1 MASKTSVSKTSSTA
15 PKVVRV
21 TKKTESTSTPVVG
34 EKKVVYK
41 SKVSA
46 TPTPTSTP
54 TSVTPVST
62 PPVESAPASVSAVAP
77 SSIVGDDKKLT
88 TSEDVVNVVNNVVL
102 QLKNEI
108 LNAKARKDRESA
120 SKLVDAV
127 KHLNSIR
134 KPIDKLARSKPPR
147 KQVTI
152 DASKNGLLMPVK
164 ISPELCK
171 FLGCPEDE
179 MKSRVQVTRAICK
192 YIQENNLKNPKNGR
206 EIIPD
211 AALQSLLDFDPATE
225 GYLLY
230 YQIQSRIQRHY
241 IKPSVVVA

>member
-21 TKKTESTSTPVVG
+21 TKKSDSTATPVVASD
-34 EKKVVYK
+34 KKVVSK
-41 SKVSA
+41 SKSVESK
-46 TPTPTSTP
+46 PTPVVP
-54 TSVTPVST
+54 APVSETISVDT
-62 PPVESAPASVSAVAP
+62 PSVDVVS
-77 SSIVGDDKKLT
+77 DDRKLT

-108 LNAKARKDRESA
+108 MNAKARKDRDAA

-147 KQVTI
+147 KKVVV
-152 DASKNGLLMPVK
+152 DPSKNGLLMPVQL
-164 ISPELCK
+164 SPELCK
-171 FLGCPEDE
+171 FLGCPESE
-179 MKSRVQVTRAICK
+179 TKSRVQVTRAICQ

-211 AALQSLLDFDPATE
+211 AALQRLLDFDPSKE
-225 GYLLY
+225 GSHLLY
-230 YQIQSRIQRHY
+230 YQIQTRIQRHY
-241 IKPSVVVA
+241 IKPTVSA

>member
-1 MASKTSVSKTSSTA
+1 MASKTSVSKTSSSTN
-15 PKVVRV
+15 PKIVRV
-21 TKKTESTSTPVVG
+21 TKKSESTPVEKKVATPKSKTPVVATSTPVTV
-34 EKKVVYK
+34 
-41 SKVSA
+41 
-46 TPTPTSTP
+46 
-54 TSVTPVST
+54 
-62 PPVESAPASVSAVAP
+62 VESAQVSASAPAP
-77 SSIVGDDKKLT
+77 SSVVVEDKKMT

-108 LNAKARKDRESA
+108 VNAKARKDRDSA
-120 SKLVDAV
+120 SKLTDAV

-211 AALQSLLDFDPATE
+211 AALQSLLNFDPNTE

-241 IKPSVVVA
+241 IKPDTTVSA

>member
-21 TKKTESTSTPVVG
+21 TKKSESNSTPVVAS
-34 EKKVVYK
+34 EKKVISK
-41 SKVSA
+41 SKSAVAESKPVPVVSA
-46 TPTPTSTP
+46 PVPTVSETP
-54 TSVTPVST
+54 
-62 PPVESAPASVSAVAP
+62 ESVSALTASVDVA
-77 SSIVGDDKKLT
+77 DDRKLT

-108 LNAKARKDRESA
+108 MNAKARKDRESA

-147 KQVTI
+147 KKVVV
-152 DASKNGLLMPVK
+152 DPSKNGLLMPVK
-164 ISPELCK
+164 LSPELCK

-179 MKSRVQVTRAICK
+179 TRSRVQVTRAICE
-192 YIQENNLKNPKNGR
+192 YIKEKNLKNPNNGR

-211 AALQSLLDFDPATE
+211 EALQRLLDYDPNVETSPF
-225 GYLLY
+225 LY
-230 YQIQSRIQRHY
+230 YQIQTRIQRHY
-241 IKPSVVVA
+241 IKPTVVA

>member
-1 MASKTSVSKTSSTA
+1 MASKTSVSKTSSTT

-21 TKKTESTSTPVVG
+21 TKKAESTPTPVVTD
-34 EKKVVYK
+34 KKVVSK
-41 SKVSA
+41 SKAVSTPA
-46 TPTPTSTP
+46 VAPVETPPSPPAVDTPTPS
-54 TSVTPVST
+54 SVG
-62 PPVESAPASVSAVAP
+62 EE
-77 SSIVGDDKKLT
+77 KKLT
-88 TSEDVVNVVNNVVL
+88 TSEDVVNIVNNVVL

-211 AALQSLLDFDPATE
+211 AALQSLLNFDPATE

-241 IKPSVVVA
+241 IKPAVVVA